1 MWRRK
6 SRRTLSGRAPDRRHF
21 GTWWLWKAC
30 AVLACQPVIVCDSD
44 RMILDQSDRGRLP
57 GRSQRKEQLSGCR
70 ASVLDEDAR
79 MLDGSSANCD
89 NDDLAVRMNRTLI
102 DEIDITPVTEI
113 DANQSGRGA
122 RPMVVGPSMPSGS
135 GVLPDRVDISGHA
148 LLLRARTQPLT
159 AARTGRSSE
168 PSFTDTFL
176 LCLKEYLDSDK
187 LEGHSRAITRH
198 CQDRRREAP

>member
-1 MWRRK
+1 
-6 SRRTLSGRAPDRRHF
+6 
-21 GTWWLWKAC
+21 
-30 AVLACQPVIVCDSD
+30 
-44 RMILDQSDRGRLP
+44 MILDQSDRGRLP

-113 DANQSGRGA
+113 DANQSGRCA

-148 LLLRARTQPLT
+148 LLLPCED
-159 AARTGRSSE
+159 AA
-168 PSFTDTFL
+168 
-176 LCLKEYLDSDK
+176 LD
-187 LEGHSRAITRH
+187 GCAYG
-198 CQDRRREAP
+198 